1 MRRVR
6 QVRELLGSLLLTRI
20 DGHNRCGIIM
30 LAEVRNERRVCYNW
44 SSTIRVQD
52 ICAPVFVE
60 SHFKD
65 GKGGIRSHK
74 KPTLSCSRVPGLSEL
89 AF

>member
-1 MRRVR
+1 
-6 QVRELLGSLLLTRI
+6 
-20 DGHNRCGIIM
+20 
-30 LAEVRNERRVCYNW
+30 
-44 SSTIRVQD
+44 VQD